1 MLLERKL
8 LIFVTAALA
17 GLGLLMVYSASI
29 TPKPSFSDQKYLAKQ
44 LMFLAAGVCFA
55 VMASR
60 YPADFWRKAAVPIAL
75 CTGVLLAAVLVPGIG
90 SRINGAQRWFR
101 YATVSVQPSE
111 LAKLA
116 TILFLGWAIERQGD
130 KIREFWRGWAP
141 LVVIP
146 IGFAALVL
154 VEPDFGTAV
163 FLLSIAAMMLFL
175 AGVPMLHMGVIVG
188 TIVPLF
194 AVLVISQPYRM
205 KRMFEFVNGWSD
217 PNVAPY
223 QVRQSLV
230 ALGVG
235 NVWGSGLGQGWQK
248 LGFLPEANTDFVFA
262 VIGEELGLA
271 GTLAV
276 LALWVVF
283 LICGVRIALRQRD
296 DRFVYLTSLGLVCQS
311 VFQATVN
318 IGVVTGTLPP
328 KGISLPFLSAG
339 GSNLVV
345 SLVSVGVLMG
355 LTREE
360 HVSSEVSV
368 QAQSGKFQN
377 KHCKIQIGQGRIS
390 RPI

>member
-1 MLLERKL
+1 
-8 LIFVTAALA
+8 
-17 GLGLLMVYSASI
+17 
-29 TPKPSFSDQKYLAKQ
+29 
-44 LMFLAAGVCFA
+44 MFLAAGVCFA